1 MEYKC
6 DKCLKIFNK
15 KSHLD
20 GHLKRKNPCII
31 TSTTNDGINC
41 PHCNIHLTLKRNLN
55 SHLKS
60 CKEYKKIGTFPPKVK
75 EEVKINIYGEEKVEY
90 ITQEVWREI
99 LLSGFRSLEKL
110 IKLYHFNL
118 EHPENMNL
126 HLINMNHRDYIFF
139 KENKDNW
146 NVSIMD
152 KFLIEKLFADKM
164 DMILNKLDEI
174 KVSERLRRYIEKLSD
189 NLDNGEDSESYKNL
203 KQEILGCLINVT
215 NTVKENRKNEEKKK
229 KNKTTAS

>member
-6 DKCLKIFNK
+6 DKCFKLFTK
-15 KSHLD
+15 KSNLD
-20 GHLKRKNPCII
+20 NHLKRKRPCDI
-31 TSTTNDGINC
+31 STTNDSIKCEYCNLLIN
-41 PHCNIHLTLKRNLN
+41 HSRNINR
-55 SHLKS
+55 HLKS
-60 CKEYKKIGTFPPKVK
+60 CKEYKKISFPPKVK

-215 NTVKENRKNEEKKK
+215 NTVKENRKNEEKRK
-229 KNKTTAS
+229 KNKTTS